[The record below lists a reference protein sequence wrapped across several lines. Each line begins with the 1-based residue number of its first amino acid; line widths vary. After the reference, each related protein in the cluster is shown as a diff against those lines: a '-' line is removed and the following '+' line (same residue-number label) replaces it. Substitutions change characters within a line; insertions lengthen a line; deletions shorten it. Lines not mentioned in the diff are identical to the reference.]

1 MPTLK
6 TLPIESVRAAY
17 FDSEALR
24 EPPYRLYR
32 IVTPKGRYYYT
43 MEDNVPQLYIG
54 VTSMLAMVIPKPQG
68 LIKWIAD
75 MGWEKS
81 QAYMVERSWY
91 GTLLHKE
98 IEHFIINK
106 LYDFTIVD
114 KTVDDYCAENSYV
127 IDRERWIED
136 LRKDM
141 LAFVKFCHDY
151 NVRPIAVEIML
162 IHPEGYSGTIDIIAY
177 MDIDVE
183 GDWGEKYKSG
193 PRKDEV
199 KLTNKKVKMLC
210 VIDVK
215 STRKGTS
222 HEEKDVQLEAYK
234 QLIEHNFPELKIDR
248 IFNWSPKDWTGK
260 EPTYNLNDK
269 TGSVDMQKFYA
280 WIRVAQIEM
289 DKKSTILGE
298 ITGIVSLGQDPT
310 DLYSERTLEE
320 YIIDYHQ
327 HRFNTD
333 SSTDDPAPQ

>member
-1 MPTLK
+1 MTTTLRSM
-6 TLPIESVRAAY
+6 PIESVVAAY
-17 FDSEALR
+17 FDSTALR
-24 EPPYRLYR
+24 EPPYKLYR
-32 IVTPKGRYYYT
+32 IVTPKGRFYYT
-43 MEDNVPQLYIG
+43 MEDNVPQMYIG

-68 LIKWIAD
+68 LIKWICD
-75 MGWEKS
+75 MGWENS
-81 QAYMVERSWY
+81 QAYMMERAWY

-98 IEHFIINK
+98 IEYILINK
-106 LYDFTIVD
+106 KYDFTLIDVVIENYCIDNDYKID
-114 KTVDDYCAENSYV
+114 KEKWNA
-127 IDRERWIED
+127 D
-136 LRKDM
+136 LKQDM

-199 KLTNKKVKMLC
+199 KLTKKAIRMLC

-215 STRKGTS
+215 STRKSTS

-234 QLIEHNFPELKIDR
+234 QLIEHNFPELKIER
-248 IFNWSPKDWTGK
+248 IFNWSPKDWRGST
-260 EPTYNLNDK
+260 PTYNLNDK

-289 DKKSTILGE
+289 DKKDTILGD
-298 ITGIVSLGQDPT
+298 INGQINLGDDPCG
-310 DLYSERTLEE
+310 LYSEMTLEQ
-320 YIIDYHQ
+320 YIIEH
-327 HRFNTD
+327 HKKMFET
-333 SSTDDPAPQ
+333 P

>member
-1 MPTLK
+1 MATLK
-6 TLPIESVRAAY
+6 SLPIESVRAAY

-43 MEDNVPQLYIG
+43 MEDNVPQLYMG

-81 QAYMVERSWY
+81 QAYMMERAWY

-98 IEHFIINK
+98 IEHLLINK
-106 LYDFTIVD
+106 LYDFTLVESV
-114 KTVDDYCAENSYV
+114 VDDYCAENSYV

-151 NVRPIAVEIML
+151 NVKPIAVEIML

-177 MDIDVE
+177 MDIPVTGHWGDV
-183 GDWGEKYKSG
+183 YKSG
-193 PRKDEV
+193 D
-199 KLTNKKVKMLC
+199 KKGEPKESKKIVRMLC
-210 VIDVK
+210 TIDVK
-215 STRKGTS
+215 STRKGTN

-248 IFNWSPKDWTGK
+248 IFNWSPKDWTGIT
-260 EPTYNLNDK
+260 PTYNLNDK

-289 DKKSTILGE
+289 DKKSTVLGE
-298 ITGIVSLGQDPT
+298 ITGVVNLGQDPT

-327 HRFNTD
+327 NRFKDT
-333 SSTDDPAPQ
+333 AL